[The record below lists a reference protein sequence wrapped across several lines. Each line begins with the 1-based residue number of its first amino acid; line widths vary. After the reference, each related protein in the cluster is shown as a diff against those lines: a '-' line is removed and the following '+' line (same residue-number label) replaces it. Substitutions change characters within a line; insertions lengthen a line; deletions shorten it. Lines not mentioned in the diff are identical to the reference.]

1 MAHGAWAL
9 LPLLAIASASPQSNY
24 DLQVEQILNNIQ
36 ILLEE
41 SFKSLLAR
49 NEKRERKVKDQRLIL
64 ELSQALSTEY
74 QGGPQTFPE
83 FATLNGTV
91 IELGE

>member
-49 NEKRERKVKDQRLIL
+49 NEKRERKMTDQRLIL

>member
-1 MAHGAWAL
+1 MRSKFVLKG
-9 LPLLAIASASPQSNY
+9 P
-24 DLQVEQILNNIQ
+24 
-36 ILLEE
+36 
-41 SFKSLLAR
+41 FKVFWYL
-49 NEKRERKVKDQRLIL
+49 RKIKDFYFYHRLIL
-64 ELSQALSTEY
+64 VHFQALSTEY